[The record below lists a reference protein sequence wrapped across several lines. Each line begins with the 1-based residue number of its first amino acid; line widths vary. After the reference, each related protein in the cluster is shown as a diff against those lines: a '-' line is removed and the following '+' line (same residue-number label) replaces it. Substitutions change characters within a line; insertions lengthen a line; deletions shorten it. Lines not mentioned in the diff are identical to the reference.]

1 MALFVLVCI
10 DKPNSLQLRMTTRE
24 AHFAYAR
31 GLPAGTIRLGGP
43 FLDEAG
49 DMAGSLIIVDVAD
62 LAAAKA
68 FNRDDPYTK
77 AGLFDRVEVRPW
89 KATFGA
95 AEAFA

>member
-1 MALFVLVCI
+1 MALFVLTCI
-10 DKPNSLQLRMTTRE
+10 DKPNALALRMATRE
-24 AHFAYAR
+24 AHVAWAR
-31 GLPAGTIRLGGP
+31 SQAAGTIRLGGP

-49 DMAGSLIIVDVAD
+49 DMAGSLIIIDVAD

-77 AGLFDRVEVRPW
+77 AGLFERVEIRPW

-95 AEAFA
+95 TGVFD